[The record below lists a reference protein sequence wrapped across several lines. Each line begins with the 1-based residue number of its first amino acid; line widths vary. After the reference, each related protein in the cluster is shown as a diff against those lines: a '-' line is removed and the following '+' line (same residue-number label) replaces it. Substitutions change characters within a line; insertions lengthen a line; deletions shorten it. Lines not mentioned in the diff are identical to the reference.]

1 MTRNSPRGSDSEWSR
16 DDLCVGLDRTTDF
29 DVSRRSMLATTG
41 AGILGSLFSGT
52 GTVAAQDSD
61 ALNAKTRTTI
71 WTEEMRANA
80 RRNVERYDWA
90 ENQRDSAVAE
100 ADARLERL
108 GPDLDGLWNLVTS
121 QKIPRGGGLVN
132 QREILGGYHDSG
144 DERPWKMETEVENP
158 HGDGNLVVPTN
169 DFAAYRESG
178 LDDRGVFDPEL
189 ADDSLLVNEEHPE
202 MGEGWGVDDGWGWI
216 DENDDL
222 GGGAGTRWNFVA
234 YYNHWHVWRPGGIL
248 GTISRLTDA
257 YLLTGDRKYSRAGIV
272 LLDRIADVYPEMD
285 LTEYTYTL
293 DGFWNS
299 HGGRQTGKVVGAFWE
314 SNLMRPIVRSYDA
327 FFPGMDGDDELVT
340 FLEGKTEE
348 FPGLEGK
355 DSVEKI
361 RKNIEDGIHREILPA
376 NRNSNM
382 IVESGGGSALVQ
394 AARTL
399 DEPDGY
405 TREAIE
411 WVFQPGDEYFDG
423 DTWNEEPENWYTTGG
438 NILTP
443 LVDRAD
449 RDGYFEITAPH
460 YNRIPHSS
468 VRQVADYLRGY
479 DAFDGADLYQ
489 HPKLQQSLLQNAHLL
504 LIDEFTPQ
512 LGDAHGPAGAEWSQ
526 TSIEEGFKLTGDP
539 LFAQLWHYQN
549 GYSTAGITGSIY
561 DAEPEDLGDEIQA
574 IIDAEGPL
582 DLSSQNLAGYG
593 FAALRDGENYLN
605 RSFGTTYDTSTLFA
619 EASTEVDDS
628 FDEAI
633 QFQCYEPGEW
643 WTFEFDA
650 EEAGEYD
657 LEIETLFVSSY
668 GTYELSVNGER
679 VDTVDFYA
687 SSFTRDTVTYTVDL
701 EAGTNELRWECVG
714 KNDDSSNYLMALYS
728 LTVVGED
735 EREDW
740 ENAAELGNAKRAFWL
755 YYGRT
760 GIDAGGSTHNHGD
773 ALNLGVAA
781 HGLEL
786 SPDLG
791 YPERTG
797 NWPKHD
803 FTKGTISHNTVT
815 VDRSRQDQQWVATPR
830 HFDGEDERV
839 NLIDVDAY
847 RAYEQCDTYRR
858 TTAAITVD
866 DEHSYAVDFF
876 RVAGGDDHVFS
887 FHGQVGDATAEDVD
901 LVAQNGGTYAGE
913 DVRKPDYGEETA
925 YNREVGSGFNY
936 LTDVERDAEP
946 GDRVAVDWDVE
957 DYWDHRDDDAEGVHL
972 RLTSFGDFDEVAL
985 ADGHPPDRS
994 GNPETLRYALL
1005 RRRGS
1010 DLESDFVSTI
1020 EHYEGER
1027 AVDSV
1032 ETVPVEGGDGNAVK
1046 VELATGRTD
1055 YVVCAFDEDDTL
1067 VVDDTFEFKGFFGVY
1082 SIEDGEPE
1090 YAYVHDGRR
1099 LAPLDRGPLVQEAY
1113 SEIRS
1118 VVDDF
1123 TREMSLENE
1132 LAIRI
1137 GSGHPPELERH
1148 AGFVYVDNDD
1158 SDPWRGEP
1166 DPTNPIEGRGQ
1177 RGQGNGAYPIEG
1189 ISTGRGN
1196 RVTIDVGPHT
1206 FTRDFVDPDRL
1217 EEGGY
1222 NYIIAEEDD
1231 VRIPLTSVWSS
1242 E

>member
-1 MTRNSPRGSDSEWSR
+1 MSYDKPRRDRSERSR
-16 DDLCVGLDRTTDF
+16 EELDAVTERSSAF

-41 AGILGSLFSGT
+41 AGILGGLFSST
-52 GTVAAQDSD
+52 GTVGAAESD

-71 WTEEMRANA
+71 WTDEMRANA
-80 RRNVERYDWA
+80 RRNIGRYDWA
-90 ENQRDSAVAE
+90 TSQRDTAVAE

-108 GPDLDGLWNLVTS
+108 GPDLESLWSLVTA
-121 QKIPRGGGLVN
+121 QGIPRGGGLVN

-144 DERPWKMETEVENP
+144 DDRLWKMKTEVDNP
-158 HGDGNLVVPTN
+158 HGDGKLTMPTN
-169 DFAAYRESG
+169 DFGAYRESG
-178 LDDRGVFDPEL
+178 LDDRGMFDPDL

-234 YYNHWHVWRPGGIL
+234 YYNHWHIWRPGGIL
-248 GTISRLTDA
+248 GLVRRLTDA
-257 YLLTGDRKYSRAGIV
+257 YLYTGDRKYSRAGTV

-285 LTEYTYTL
+285 LTEYTFTL

-327 FFPGMDGDDELVT
+327 FFPGMEDDDELVA
-340 FLEGKTEE
+340 FLEDRTDEY
-348 FPGLEGK
+348 PGLADK
-355 DSVEKI
+355 DSIEKI

-376 NRNSNM
+376 NKDSNM
-382 IVESGGGSALVQ
+382 IVASGGGSALVQ
-394 AARTL
+394 AARAL

-405 TREAIE
+405 TKEAIE

-423 DTWNEEPENWYTTGG
+423 DVWNEEPENWYTTGG

-449 RDGYFEITAPH
+449 RDGYFEIEAPH

-489 HPKLQQSLLQNAHLL
+489 HPKLQQSLLQNTHLL

-512 LGDAHGPAGAEWSQ
+512 LGDAHGPSAVEWSQ
-526 TSIEEGFKLTGDP
+526 TSVEEGFKLTGEP
-539 LFAQLWHYQN
+539 IFAQLWHYQN
-549 GYSTAGITGSIY
+549 GYSTAGINGSIF
-561 DAEPEDLGDEIQA
+561 DAEPEDLSDDVQA

-582 DLSSQNLAGYG
+582 DLPSQNLAGYG

-605 RSFGTTYDTSTLFA
+605 QSFGTTYDTSNLFA
-619 EASTEVDDS
+619 DASTEVNDS

-650 EEAGEYD
+650 DEAGEYD
-657 LEIETLFVSSY
+657 LEIESLFVGSY
-668 GTYELSVNGER
+668 GIYDLFLNGEQ
-679 VDTVDFYA
+679 VDTVDFY
-687 SSFTRDTVTYTVDL
+687 SPSFTRDTITYTVDL
-701 EAGTNELRWECVG
+701 EAGTNELRFECVG
-714 KNDDSSNYLMALYS
+714 KNDESSNYLMALYY

-740 ENAAELGNAKRAFWL
+740 ENAKELGNAKRAFWM

-760 GIDAGGSTHNHGD
+760 GINAGGSTHNHGD

-781 HGLEL
+781 HRLEL

-815 VDRSRQDQQWVATPR
+815 VDRSRQEQRWVATPR
-830 HFDGEDERV
+830 HFEGEDERV

-847 RAYEQCDTYRR
+847 RAYEQCDEYRR
-858 TTAAITVD
+858 TTATITVD

-887 FHGQVGDATAEDVD
+887 FHGQVGETTAEGVD
-901 LVAQNGGTYAGE
+901 LVPQGGGTYAGE
-913 DVRKPDYGEETA
+913 DIRKPDYGEETD

-936 LTDVERDAEP
+936 LTNVERDTDP
-946 GDRVAVDWDVE
+946 GSSVAVDWDIE
-957 DYWDHRDDDAEGVHL
+957 DYWNHRDDDADGVHL

-994 GNPETLRYALL
+994 GNPDSLRYALL
-1005 RRRGS
+1005 RRQGS
-1010 DLESDFVSTI
+1010 GLESDFVSTI

-1027 AVDSV
+1027 AVENV
-1032 ETVPVEGGDGNAVK
+1032 EKVSVEGGDGHAVR
-1046 VELATGRTD
+1046 VELTNGRTD
-1055 YVVCAFDEDDTL
+1055 YVVCAFDETDTL
-1067 VVDDTFEFKGFFGVY
+1067 TVDDTFEFKGFFGLY
-1082 SIEDGEPE
+1082 SVEDGEPE
-1090 YAYVHDGRR
+1090 YAYVQDGTR
-1099 LAPLDRGPLVQEAY
+1099 LKPLDEPALVQE
-1113 SEIRS
+1113 S
-1118 VVDDF
+1118 VSRVQGIVEDF

-1132 LAIRI
+1132 LTIRVA
-1137 GSGHPPELERH
+1137 GNGGHLERH

-1166 DPTNPIEGRGQ
+1166 DPTNPIEGRDQ
-1177 RGQGNGAYPIEG
+1177 RGQGNGTYPIEEVG
-1189 ISTGRGN
+1189 DSNGNLVTFDTGRQ
-1196 RVTIDVGPHT
+1196 T
-1206 FTRDFVDPDRL
+1206 FTRDFVDPDQL
-1217 EEGGY
+1217 EDGGY
-1222 NYIIAEEDD
+1222 NYIIDDNDD
-1231 VRIPLTSVWSS
+1231 VQIPLTSTWSA